1 MLSLELN
8 LSATLFY
15 DQSRIMET
23 ETIFISVSEIKV
35 MTAMHLLKEAGVHAH
50 HINKM
55 DSAHANIF
63 GDIEIIVQKDDE
75 EKARAILK
83 EAEII

>member
-1 MLSLELN
+1 
-8 LSATLFY
+8 
-15 DQSRIMET
+15 MES
-23 ETIFISVSEIKV
+23 ESKFIAVSQLKV
-35 MTAMHLLKEAGVHAH
+35 MTALHLLKEAGIDAH

-63 GDIEIIVQKDDE
+63 GEIQIIVSSEDE
-75 EKARAILK
+75 ARTREILV

>member
-1 MLSLELN
+1 M
-8 LSATLFY
+8 
-15 DQSRIMET
+15 
-23 ETIFISVSEIKV
+23 ETIFISVSELKV
-35 MTAMHLLKEAGVHAH
+35 MTAMHLLKEAGITAH

-63 GDIEIIVQKDDE
+63 GEIQIIVHKEDE
-75 EKARAILK
+75 DKARVILQ